1 MRNPRAGEKMTIP
14 QDKGKEAALAHL
26 LALIKNRI
34 PPEEVTPLTL
44 FAEQY
49 FARADLEDITDHTTE
64 ALLAALLEHWHLAL
78 HRESGE
84 PKIKV
89 FNPTFDTHGWESPH
103 TIVQIVVDDMPFLV
117 DSMQMAL
124 VRQGLFI
131 HMTLHPVI
139 RVQRDSEGKLQDVLP
154 RGKAGGNISE
164 AVMRF
169 DVDRIIENDKLVE
182 LQQALRCSLDDVR
195 RIVED
200 WQPMRAHLEEII
212 STLGQQS
219 LPVAGQDKEE
229 ILAFLKWVADHHF
242 TFLGY
247 RAYDLVSEQGL
258 DVLRAIPK
266 SGLGLFRE
274 TGSDYV
280 SQSFSHIPAPLRS
293 LAREPNLLVINKST
307 AYSPVHRPTP
317 MDYLGIKRFNEKG
330 EVIGEW
336 RFVGLYSSTA
346 YNAPP
351 EEIPM
356 LRAKVACIMARAGFD
371 AHSHSA
377 KALRHVLATFPRD
390 EMFQAT
396 EQELYDIVM
405 GILQVEERHRLRLF
419 LRRDPFDRF
428 ISAFVYVPR
437 DRYNTE
443 LRMRMQDILMRAM
456 NGQSAEYS
464 VNFTETVLWRVHFM
478 IRTQPGNIPEYN
490 ASQLELMLTEAMQSW
505 VDLLQ
510 IALREH
516 FGEGRGLELVRKYGA
531 SFPVAYR
538 SDFDTRIAVLD
549 IEHLES
555 ITDESPVATHL
566 YRSPEGRED
575 MLRYKVYGRDKP
587 MALSDVLP
595 MLERMGLRVLEA
607 RPYEIEI
614 AGNGRYW
621 ILDFD
626 MTVGVGVDVD
636 LLEVKEIFQMAF
648 VRVCSGEIEND
659 GFNRLVLCAGLEWR
673 QVVMLRAVCK
683 YLLQTSVPFSQS
695 YMENALSGHPQIAES
710 LAKLF
715 LFRFDPQS
723 PRAMALDAIEK
734 LVVEIEA
741 ALDAVTNLDED
752 RILRRY
758 LAVIQAMLRTNYFQK
773 DAHGKPKAYLSF
785 KLDPAKVP
793 DLPLPRPM
801 FEIFVYAPFVEGV
814 HLRGGPVA
822 RGGIRWSDR
831 REDFRTEVLG
841 LMKAQMVKNTVIVPV
856 GAKGGFYPKCLPSSE
871 NRDAVMAEVVRC
883 YRTFISGM
891 LDITDNLVEGKVAPP
906 AEVVRYD
913 SDDTY
918 LVVAADKGTA
928 TFSDIANS
936 VSAEYN
942 FWMGDAFASGGS
954 SGYDH
959 KKMGITARGGWES
972 VKRNFYELGIDC
984 QNQDF
989 TVVGIGDMAGD
1000 VFGNGLL
1007 RSRHIK
1013 LLAAF
1018 NHTHIFIDP
1027 NPDAERSFQERE
1039 RMFNLP
1045 RSSWSDYD
1053 KGLISTGGGVYLR
1066 SAKSIQISVEAQ
1078 KVLGIEVAQL
1088 TPVELIQAILRAP
1101 VDLLW
1106 NGGIGTYVKASSETH
1121 AAVGDRVNDSLRID
1135 GRELRCKVVGEGG
1148 NLGFTQL
1155 GRVEYARKGGL
1166 INTDFIDN
1174 SGGVDCSDNE
1184 VNIKILLN
1192 QMVRDGDMTL
1202 KQRNE
1207 LLLKMTNDVGEHV
1220 LKHNYLQSQ
1229 ALSLAS
1235 HQASWLPAEH
1245 GRLIRALVSEGRLN
1259 RKLEFLPSDEELID
1273 REKAGEGLTRPEIA
1287 ILLAYSKIKLFE
1299 DLCASD
1305 IADDPY
1311 FARELIDYFP
1321 AAMHE
1326 GFTDRM
1332 QRHPLRREII
1342 ATQVTNAIVNRM
1354 GSTFMLRM
1362 QDETGESAA
1371 SVARAC
1377 TAAWG
1382 IFNAD
1387 EIWGAVGALDGK
1399 VSAKIQSALLL
1410 EIRRLHD
1417 RATVWLLRN
1426 RRAPMDIAEVI
1437 NQFRAGVETLA
1448 AKLPAMLEGDNLSQF
1463 EAQVMQYREAGIN
1476 EEQAHRFATV
1486 DAIYPC
1492 LDMIEIASDQG
1503 VDLAEIAGVY
1513 FKLGYSL
1520 DLFWLRDRIQDLPRG
1535 NYWQRKARMA
1545 LRYDLYIE
1553 LRTITKQIVQHG
1565 RPSQSVETCLV
1576 DWMEAATV
1584 PISHFRTLL
1593 TEIRSSGSA
1602 NDLAVLSVV
1611 MREIRTLAHW
1621 GSGREDD

>member
-1 MRNPRAGEKMTIP
+1 MTVP
-14 QDKGKEAALAHL
+14 QDKEAALAQL
-26 LALIKNRI
+26 LALIKNRM
-34 PPEEVTPLTL
+34 PAEEASHLTL
-44 FAEQY
+44 LAEQY
-49 FARADLEDITDHTTE
+49 FARAEPEDLTTFTAE
-64 ALLAALLEHWHLAL
+64 ELLAALSGHWRLL
-78 HRESGE
+78 LQRKPGESQ
-84 PKIKV
+84 IKV
-89 FNPTFDTHGWESPH
+89 FNPTFETHGWESPH
-103 TIVQIVVDDMPFLV
+103 TVVQIVVDDMPFLV
-117 DSMQMAL
+117 DSTRMAL

-139 RVQRDSEGKLQDVLP
+139 RVRRDKEGKLREVLP
-154 RGKAGGNISE
+154 RGQSGSGMSE

-169 DVDRIIENDKLVE
+169 DVDRVTENEKLIE
-182 LQQALRCSLDDVR
+182 LQQVLQGALADVR

-200 WQPMRAHLEEII
+200 WQPMRAHLDEVI
-212 STLGQQS
+212 SILDRQS
-219 LPVAGQDKEE
+219 LPVAGQEKEE
-229 ILAFLKWVADHHF
+229 ILSFLHWVADHHF

-247 RAYDLVSEQGL
+247 RAYDLVSEHGQ
-258 DVLRAIPK
+258 DVLRAIPN

-274 TGSDYV
+274 MGGDYV

-293 LAREPNLLVINKST
+293 MVREPNVLVINKAT
-307 AYSPVHRPTP
+307 AYAPVHRPAP
-317 MDYLGIKRFNEKG
+317 MDYLGIKRFNDKG

-346 YNAPP
+346 YSAPP

-356 LRAKVACIMARAGFD
+356 LRAKVARIMARAGFD

-396 EQELYDIVM
+396 EQELYDIAM

-419 LRRDPFDRF
+419 LRRDPFERF

-443 LRMRMQDILMRAM
+443 FRMRMQDILMRAM

-478 IRTQPGNIPEYN
+478 IRTQPGNIPEFDS
-490 ASQLELMLTEAMQSW
+490 AQLESTLAEAMQSW
-505 VDLLQ
+505 PDILQ
-510 IALREH
+510 LALREH
-516 FGEGRGLELVRKYGA
+516 CGEGRGLELMRKFGV

-538 SDFDTRIAVLD
+538 SDFDPRIAVLD

-555 ITDESPVATHL
+555 ITDASPVATHL
-566 YRSPEGRED
+566 YRPPEGRED
-575 MLRYKVYGRDKP
+575 MLRFKVYGRDKP

-614 AGNGRYW
+614 AGNGQYW

-626 MTVGVGVDVD
+626 MTVGAGTGID
-636 LLEVKEIFQMAF
+636 LLEVKEIFQAAF
-648 VRVCSGEIEND
+648 VRVCASEIEND
-659 GFNRLVLCAGLEWR
+659 GFNRLVLCAGMEWR

-683 YLLQTSVPFSQS
+683 YLLQTSVPFSQA
-695 YMENALSGHPQIAES
+695 YMENALSGHPDIAES

-715 LFRFDPQS
+715 LFRFDPQQS
-723 PRAMALDAIEK
+723 RTLAATTSEK
-734 LVVEIEA
+734 LVAEIET

-773 DAHGKPKAYLSF
+773 DAQGKPKPYLSF

-801 FEIFVYAPFVEGV
+801 FEIFVYSPFVEGV
-814 HLRGGPVA
+814 HLRGGRVA

-831 REDFRTEVLG
+831 REDFRTEILG

-856 GAKGGFYPKCLPSSE
+856 GAKGGFYPKCLPGSE

-883 YRTFISGM
+883 YRSFISGL

-906 AEVVRYD
+906 ADVVRYD
-913 SDDTY
+913 GDDTY

-972 VKRNFYELGIDC
+972 VKRHFYELGIDC

-1013 LLAAF
+1013 LVAAF
-1018 NHTHIFIDP
+1018 NHMHIFIDP
-1027 NPDAERSFQERE
+1027 NPDPERSFQERE
-1039 RMFNLP
+1039 RLFNLP
-1045 RSSWSDYD
+1045 RSTWNDYD
-1053 KGLISTGGGVYLR
+1053 KGLISAGGGVYLR
-1066 SAKSIQISVEAQ
+1066 SAKSVQLSAEAQ
-1078 KVLGIEVAQL
+1078 KVLAIEATQL
-1088 TPVELIQAILRAP
+1088 TPVELIQAVLRAP

-1135 GRELRCKVVGEGG
+1135 GCELHCKVVGEGG

-1245 GRLIRALVSEGRLN
+1245 GRLIRALVAEGRLN
-1259 RKLEFLPSDEELID
+1259 RKLEFLPSDDELIE

-1305 IADDPY
+1305 IADDSY
-1311 FARELIDYFP
+1311 FSRELIDYFP
-1321 AAMHE
+1321 TAMHD
-1326 GFTDRM
+1326 GFTGQM

-1371 SVARAC
+1371 AVARAC
-1377 TAAWG
+1377 TAVWG
-1382 IFNAD
+1382 IFNA
-1387 EIWGAVGALDGK
+1387 EELWAAVAALDGK
-1399 VSAKIQSALLL
+1399 VSAKIQSSLLL

-1417 RATVWLLRN
+1417 RATVWVLRN
-1426 RRAPMDIAEVI
+1426 RRTPLDIAATI
-1437 NQFRAGVETLA
+1437 DQFRAGVETLT
-1448 AKLPAMLEGDNLSQF
+1448 AKLPVLLEGDSLSQF
-1463 EAQVMQYREAGIN
+1463 ETQAAQYREAGIG
-1476 EEQAHRFATV
+1476 EAQARRFATV
-1486 DAIYPC
+1486 DTVYPC
-1492 LDMIEIASDQG
+1492 LDLIEIASEQG
-1503 VDLAEIAGVY
+1503 GDLGEIASLY

-1520 DLFWLRDRIQDLPRG
+1520 ELFWLRDRIQDLPRG

-1553 LRTITKQIVQHG
+1553 LRTITKQILQHG
-1565 RPSQSVETCLV
+1565 RQLPGAEARVKS
-1576 DWMEAATV
+1576 WMEAANV
-1584 PISHFRTLL
+1584 AISHFRTLL
-1593 TEIRSSGSA
+1593 AEIRSSGSA

-1621 GSGREDD
+1621 GVGTEDC

>member
-1 MRNPRAGEKMTIP
+1 MTIP
-14 QDKGKEAALAHL
+14 QGKDKADVVGRL
-26 LALIKNRI
+26 LDLIKNRF
-34 PPEEVTPLTL
+34 PPSEASNLIL
-44 FAEQY
+44 FSEQY
-49 FARADLEDITDHTTE
+49 FARAEPEDLSTFTTE
-64 ALLAALLEHWHLAL
+64 ELLAALLGHWHLAL
-78 HRESGE
+78 QRKPGE
-84 PKIKV
+84 PQIKV
-89 FNPTFDTHGWESPH
+89 FNPTFETQGWASPH
-103 TIVQIVVDDMPFLV
+103 TVVQIVVDDMPFLV
-117 DSMQMAL
+117 DSTRMAL

-139 RVQRDSEGKLQDVLP
+139 RVRRDKEGKLREVLP
-154 RGKAGGNISE
+154 RGQTGSDMSE

-169 DVDRIIENDKLVE
+169 DVDRIAENEKLVE
-182 LQQALRCSLDDVR
+182 LQQALQGALADVR
-195 RIVED
+195 CIVED
-200 WQPMRAHLEEII
+200 WQPMRTHLEEVI
-212 STLGQQS
+212 STLSQQS
-219 LPVAGQDKEE
+219 LPVAGQEKEE
-229 ILAFLKWVADHHF
+229 ILAFLRWVAEHHF

-247 RAYDLVSEQGL
+247 RAYDLVSEHGQ
-258 DVLRAIPK
+258 DVLRAIPN
-266 SGLGLFRE
+266 SGLGLYRE

-293 LAREPNLLVINKST
+293 MVREPNVLVINKAT
-307 AYSPVHRPTP
+307 AYAPVHRPTP
-317 MDYLGIKRFNEKG
+317 MDYLGIKRFNDKG

-346 YNAPP
+346 YSAPP
-351 EEIPM
+351 EEIPI
-356 LRAKVACIMARAGFD
+356 LRAKVARIMARAGFD
-371 AHSHSA
+371 AQGHSA

-396 EQELYDIVM
+396 EQELYDIAM

-443 LRMRMQDILMRAM
+443 FRMRMQDILMRAM

-478 IRTQPGNIPEYN
+478 IRTQPGNIPEIN
-490 ASQLELMLTEAMQSW
+490 PAQLESMLAEAMQSW
-505 VDLLQ
+505 SDTLQ
-510 IALREH
+510 LALREH
-516 FGEGRGLELVRKYGA
+516 YGEGQGLGLMRKYGA
-531 SFPVAYR
+531 SFPIAYR
-538 SDFDTRIAVLD
+538 SDFDPRIAVLD
-549 IEHLES
+549 IEYLES
-555 ITDESPVATHL
+555 ITDSSPMATHL
-566 YRSPEGRED
+566 YRFPEGRED
-575 MLRYKVYGRDKP
+575 MLRFKVYGRDKP

-595 MLERMGLRVLEA
+595 ILERMGLRVLEA

-626 MTVGVGVDVD
+626 MTVGLGVDID
-636 LLEVKEIFQMAF
+636 LLEVKEIFQAAF
-648 VRVCSGEIEND
+648 VRVCAGEIESD
-659 GFNRLVLCAGLEWR
+659 GFNRLVLCAGLGWR

-683 YLLQTSVPFSQS
+683 YLLQTSVPFSQA
-695 YMENALSGHPQIAES
+695 YMENALSEHPDIAEA

-715 LFRFDPQS
+715 LFRFDPQN
-723 PRAMALDAIEK
+723 PRAMAMATTEK
-734 LVVEIEA
+734 LVAEIEK

-758 LAVIQAMLRTNYFQK
+758 LAVIQAMLRTNYFQNE
-773 DAHGKPKAYLSF
+773 GQVKPKTYLSF

-793 DLPLPRPM
+793 ELPLPRPM

-831 REDFRTEVLG
+831 REDFRTEILG

-856 GAKGGFYPKCLPSSE
+856 GAKGGFFPKRLPASE

-883 YRTFISGM
+883 YRTFISGL
-891 LDITDNLVEGKVAPP
+891 LDITDNLVEGKVVPP
-906 AEVVRYD
+906 ADVVRYD

-928 TFSDIANS
+928 TFSDIANA

-1013 LLAAF
+1013 LVAAF
-1018 NHTHIFIDP
+1018 NHMHIFIDP
-1027 NPDAERSFQERE
+1027 NPDPERSFQERE

-1045 RSSWSDYD
+1045 RSTWNDYD
-1053 KGLISTGGGVYLR
+1053 KGLISAGGGVYLR
-1066 SAKSIQISVEAQ
+1066 SAKSIQLSTETQ

-1135 GRELRCKVVGEGG
+1135 GGELRCKVVGEGG

-1207 LLLKMTNDVGEHV
+1207 LLLKMTSDVGDHV
-1220 LKHNYLQSQ
+1220 LKHNYLQSL

-1259 RKLEFLPSDEELID
+1259 RKLEFLPGDDELVE

-1305 IADDPY
+1305 IAEDPY
-1311 FARELIDYFP
+1311 FTRELIDYFP
-1321 AAMHE
+1321 TAMHQ
-1326 GFTDRM
+1326 GFTERM

-1371 SVARAC
+1371 AVARAC
-1377 TAAWG
+1377 TATWG
-1382 IFNAD
+1382 IFNA
-1387 EIWGAVGALDGK
+1387 EELWAAVAALDGK
-1399 VSAKIQSALLL
+1399 VPAKLQSSLLL

-1426 RRAPMDIAEVI
+1426 RRAPLDIATTI
-1437 NQFRAGVETLA
+1437 NQFRSGVETLT
-1448 AKLPAMLEGDNLSQF
+1448 AKLPAFIEGDNLSQF
-1463 EAQVMQYREAGIN
+1463 ETLVTQYREAGIS
-1476 EEQAHRFATV
+1476 EDQTRHFAAV
-1486 DAIYPC
+1486 DAVYPC
-1492 LDMIEIASDQG
+1492 LDLIEIASEQG
-1503 VDLAEIAGVY
+1503 GDLSDIASTY
-1513 FKLGYSL
+1513 FKLGYTL
-1520 DLFWLRDRIQDLPRG
+1520 ELFWLRDRIQDLPRG

-1553 LRTITKQIVQHG
+1553 LRTITKQIIQHG
-1565 RPSQSVETCLV
+1565 RQLPGAEARVAH
-1576 DWMEAATV
+1576 WMEAANV
-1584 PISHFRTLL
+1584 AISHFRTLL
-1593 TEIRSSGSA
+1593 AEIRSSGSA

-1621 GSGREDD
+1621 GPGKEDC